1 MSLDQGATFNIEGY
15 VVKRIASGESGAAVF
30 EEGEAYKILA

>member
-1 MSLDQGATFNIEGY
+1 MSLDQGAAFDVEGH
-15 VVKRIASGESGAAVF
+15 VVKRVAGGESGAAVF